1 MSEQLLEIAEQMAQ
15 ELRDIIA
22 DAEEAGCNN
31 PMPAT
36 QALLKDWESAY
47 SENQHEHCI
56 STNG

>member
-1 MSEQLLEIAEQMAQ
+1 MPEQLFEIAEQMAQ

-22 DAEEAGCNN
+22 DAEEAGCSN

-47 SENQHEHCI
+47 GQSN
-56 STNG
+56 